1 MRCLIGWLRW
11 GGRGGRICEGLVGGG
26 SKVWVL
32 RAGCPLLVLQ
42 GEGLIFDLGDGHA
55 VEKFAH

>member
-1 MRCLIGWLRW
+1 
-11 GGRGGRICEGLVGGG
+11 VGGG